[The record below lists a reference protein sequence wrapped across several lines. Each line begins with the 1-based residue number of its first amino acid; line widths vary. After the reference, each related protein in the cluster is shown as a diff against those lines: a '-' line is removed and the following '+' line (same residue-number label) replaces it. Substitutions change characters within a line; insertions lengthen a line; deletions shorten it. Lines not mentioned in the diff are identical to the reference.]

1 MSPPETC
8 SGEHGIVNLHSPG
21 ISACSASNFNIVKG
35 KVSSLI
41 QFVQWMQARIAALR
55 SGAQRGAAAVEYGL
69 LVALIAVAIIAA
81 VILLGNKVK
90 GTFTCVANSLPQTST
105 STATSAAC

>member
-1 MSPPETC
+1 MRQ
-8 SGEHGIVNLHSPG
+8 HGIVNLDSG
-21 ISACSASNFNIVKG
+21 EFQLASAGSLNSTKG

-55 SGAQRGAAAVEYGL
+55 SGAERGAAAVEYGL

>member
-1 MSPPETC
+1 MT
-8 SGEHGIVNLHSPG
+8 
-21 ISACSASNFNIVKG
+21 
-35 KVSSLI
+35 

-81 VILLGNKVK
+81 VSVLGGKVK
-90 GTFTCVANSLPQTST
+90 STFCQAANSLPTGT
-105 STATSAAC
+105 VTPAATTC

>member
-1 MSPPETC
+1 MQRQARNRNFQ
-8 SGEHGIVNLHSPG
+8 SGEFQLV
-21 ISACSASNFNIVKG
+21 SASSLNSTKG

-55 SGAQRGAAAVEYGL
+55 SGAERGAAAVEYGL